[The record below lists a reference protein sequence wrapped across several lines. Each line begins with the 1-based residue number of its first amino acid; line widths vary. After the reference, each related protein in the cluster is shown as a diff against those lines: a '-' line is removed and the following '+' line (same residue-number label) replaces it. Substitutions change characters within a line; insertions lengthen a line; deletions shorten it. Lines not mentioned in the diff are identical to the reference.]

1 MRKAL
6 ILIAFFIFSGNAFA
20 HAGRTDSSGGHNNR
34 STGQYH
40 CHKEP
45 CFSNHQQSN
54 EAVKEAVQQKR
65 VFSSLYNRK
74 DWPHWIDSDK
84 DCQNTRAEALI
95 NASRTPVKFK
105 RQKGCTVS
113 HGTWFDPYTNATF
126 TKASKLD
133 IDHIIP
139 LKEAHISGG
148 DSWTRSQRRTF
159 ANDHENLI
167 VVSAG
172 ENREKGAKDPAKWL
186 PDTLGFRCE
195 YVERWVFVKNKYG
208 LSSDQQEKAAINSVL
223 AGCQS

>member
-1 MRKAL
+1 MRKAF
-6 ILIAFFIFSGNAFA
+6 ILIALFIFSGNVFA

-45 CFSNHQQSN
+45 CLSNQGQFN
-54 EAVKEAVQQKR
+54 EAVKEAVKQKR
-65 VFSSLYNRK
+65 AFSGLYNRS
-74 DWPHWIDSDK
+74 DWPHWIDADK
-84 DCQNTRAEALI
+84 DCQDTRAEALI

-113 HGTWFDPYTNATF
+113 HGTWFDPYTNLTF
-126 TKASKLD
+126 TQAGKLD

-139 LKEAHISGG
+139 LKEAHVSGG
-148 DSWTRSQRRTF
+148 ESWTRSERRTF

-172 ENREKGAKDPAKWL
+172 ENRGRGAKDPTRWL

-195 YVERWVFVKNKYG
+195 YIERWVFIKNKYG

-223 AGCQS
+223 AGCQ

>member
-1 MRKAL
+1 MQKAF
-6 ILIAFFIFSGNAFA
+6 ILMIFFTFSGNAFA
-20 HAGRTDSSGGHNNR
+20 DVGITDRSGGHNNQ
-34 STGQYH
+34 STGEYH

-45 CFSNHQQSN
+45 CFSIHKQSEGAVE
-54 EAVKEAVQQKR
+54 EAVKQQR
-65 VFSSLYNRK
+65 AFITLYNRK
-74 DWPHWIDSDK
+74 DWPHWTDRDR

-95 NASRTPVKFK
+95 NASRTTVKFK
-105 RQKGCTVS
+105 RNKGCTVS
-113 HGTWFDPYTNATF
+113 HGEWFDPYTGATF

-186 PDTLGFRCE
+186 PETIWFRCE

-208 LSSDQQEKAAINSVL
+208 LTSDQREKAAINRIL
-223 AGCQS
+223 EGCEQ